1 MRKFLLTP
9 VLVLVGFVIFAS
21 AVIRPAEAAGKWY
34 VNHEL
39 KQCIPYAGI
48 GLGGDWVV
56 ADECPD
62 GYQVPQ
68 PPEEPWY
75 IKLLKILDG
84 WFGLQE
90 KVVWL
95 PSAKVLAGIASLV
108 LVLRRFLQVFGEL
121 FDKVTHGVGTLV
133 LSAVVSFLV
142 HVQPLLAD
150 GKLTAYEAVLAL
162 LATVAGAAGVWEL
175 LKRLV
180 RKPA

>member
-1 MRKFLLTP
+1 MRRFLLT
-9 VLVLVGFVIFAS
+9 LVLAFVGAVVFAS
-21 AVIRPAEAAGKWY
+21 AVICPAEAASKWY

-39 KQCIPYAGI
+39 KQCVPYAGI
-48 GLGGDWVV
+48 GLGGGWVV
-56 ADECPD
+56 ADECPA

-68 PPEEPWY
+68 SPEEPWY
-75 IKLLKILDG
+75 IKLLKLLDG

-108 LVLRRFLQVFGEL
+108 LVLRRFLQVFGGL
-121 FDKVTHGVGTLV
+121 FDKLTHGVGTLV

-142 HVQPLLAD
+142 QVQPLLAD
-150 GKLTAYEAVLAL
+150 GKLTVYEAVLAL
-162 LATVAGAAGVWEL
+162 LTTVAGAAGVWEV